1 MAEEPQGA
9 NTFLP
14 QPPADEPD
22 DEATKAAALEE
33 FISAS
38 TPAEP
43 APRPDLKTSEYRLPG
58 QMSGLGYVP
67 MSVDKKAPVS
77 PVLTGESVKTIEPSI
92 LGTGFTSMR
101 ENVLDKSK
109 FEPDDFIVTSKEAF
123 AAAGVDEEAYKNM
136 VMGATSFLAKD
147 TKAEKGSDGK
157 YPTKKFSLAALGP
170 ISFEE
175 RVRLLEENK
184 AQTLEFE
191 LKTSDGRTLVDREE
205 IPYQAITEQWT
216 RQPDEIEKYLETN
229 VPFIEREDGS
239 ADLFVAGHDKQTLD
253 ALFANKFVRY
263 FRQRGMSERNIAGVL
278 KHRLSLKQVIPQLED
293 TLLGSSISY
302 GDKSILAASP
312 TEALRFGVDM
322 GTWVLGEGFE
332 ALTLWNAQL
341 NFEGIG
347 GYNLSTPQGRE
358 ALHDRWLPR
367 LPDTIQ
373 DHYDALGLD
382 ITYDQ
387 AEQLSRFYA
396 SPVTALAN
404 IAVEAK
410 FTLGITRLAQSLRGA
425 KEMQRFKLFAN
436 DMRKKF
442 PDATPDDILL
452 RYKAKRKQEVDI
464 PFTNTTFTVKSDVIH
479 DMLLYVPLAGKP
491 LALASDLAA
500 KPIAFINSIRTTSAL
515 KAGFQL
521 EDAALAVGRREEVG
535 KFITYR
541 RGKIQERAAIRQRIK
556 ESGKNASP
564 ADQARLDELTRQ
576 IDISKNELRRIVA
589 LSEAPAFMRT
599 SSKASIV
606 TKYGT
611 IESPGLDALV
621 ILGGAAG
628 NITGQ
633 NYGGDMMLW
642 ELFGSLAGLGLYGSS
657 KLGTAAVFVNDLRR
671 GATDVGLGSFASPL
685 ALINAVRLGKNMKNM
700 DPDFVAGVMARVK
713 YFDELSAELVR
724 AGVPA
729 ELTNKSAANI
739 FKLSIL
745 QTLEEGMRMDLDAP
759 GTAGFD
765 LASRELQNIRLSQG
779 QLTAE
784 LRSLFERLAQNPE
797 ARQEGTGV
805 KKLYDT
811 VQAAL
816 ENSENKIR
824 QLDADMEFVKNNGV
838 EIALATIRG
847 DQTGLAHHMSPDSFE
862 NMPAVIARLKG
873 DGVQFIDPAK
883 GVEVRQQIE
892 ATSDAFSDEITSQL
906 KTVVRRALPTGQDVK
921 RITPDAFPDAAEDGV
936 LPLYRK
942 PSDLF
947 ALGMENLRSTA
958 YQNAS
963 LPYKSLNGQIFR
975 MPGPGGQRVMG
986 IATSDGG
993 KLLDD
998 IFSVMGKDENIDL
1011 LVAMNPNS
1019 VNTGS
1024 MSKLLGTLTGAA
1036 ENSLSIIAAKRGV
1049 EVEDIIEATKA
1060 RAGNQLATGV
1070 PESLAVVKFMR
1081 DENAARGID
1090 VEVFPLDF
1098 LQIKEARESLGQLSF
1113 RAGKAK
1119 NNAAQADYKRLKLTA
1134 DEALGNFTVT
1144 DSQGNRIDAGDLIAA
1159 VTLPDGT
1166 QVDMPV
1172 RQALRV
1178 ADEGWSNLMNRWE
1191 GGNPLVSTWLGTNTF
1206 KGEPRVFKGRTVDN
1220 PGGMDYGDN
1229 PPTTWLDVATWT
1241 NKDKAVADRDFARLV
1256 KAAGT
1261 LQPDGTRRI
1270 DLRTPEGRFVKESI
1284 AATYRQ
1290 WIMDSMAEGD
1300 LTFKQFEDMSSK
1312 YEQLFTGI
1320 DADGNVVAL
1329 MNTNKIFRHMM
1340 EFSEDT
1346 VGEIA
1351 FANAQSMMKKAA
1363 KENASEVSRQLSVVK
1378 SGVQTSVEFL
1388 RRYSPENLDAV
1399 KAADV
1404 LIGGGPERI
1413 ALLKNHLKTVGKLND
1428 DEISEVMRSVISE
1441 AITNRAFKATNTFT
1455 ANTSKGMAGGAERLT
1470 PDYDVDLNQLN
1481 ALLGINDPSVARAVE
1496 DAVGTKAYNTYKSVL
1511 AFMAE
1516 EQTKMDNRV
1525 RFTGIPRAFSVE
1537 SYISRFYAI
1546 NRGVVSFRYVGT
1558 EAVLQQMRN
1567 RNMSMLTQIIQNPKV
1582 GELFMEMVRTGKPLP
1597 FEKNKQ
1603 MFQMLSIGLERYN
1616 ATHQPETLRVR
1627 TGTGYEFTMGGPTT
1641 TDDSRTIRSRADLGF
1656 AFQDL
1661 VIPRTDPAPET
1672 DAQRLFGQPQ
1682 N

>member
-1 MAEEPQGA
+1 MAEKLLGA

-14 QPPADEPD
+14 QPPSNEPED
-22 DEATKAAALEE
+22 DKTAVIEEYVAAGQETA
-33 FISAS
+33 
-38 TPAEP
+38 AEP
-43 APRPDLKTSEYRLPG
+43 TPRPDLKTSEYRLPG
-58 QMSGLGYVP
+58 EIGPTGYLPFSLGEKP
-67 MSVDKKAPVS
+67 PVS
-77 PVLTGESVKTIEPSI
+77 PVLTGESVKTIEPGL
-92 LGTGFTSMR
+92 LGAGFTSER
-101 ENVLDKSK
+101 KNVLDKSK

-123 AAAGVDEEAYKNM
+123 AAAGVEEEVYKQM

-147 TKAEKGSDGK
+147 TNAQPGADGK
-157 YPTKKFSLAALGP
+157 YPLKKFSLAALGP
-170 ISFEE
+170 ISYEE

-191 LKTSDGRTLVDREE
+191 LTTSDGRVLVDREE
-205 IPYQAITEQWT
+205 IPYQSITEQWT
-216 RQPDEIEKYLETN
+216 RQPEEIEKYIEVN

-239 ADLFVAGHDKQTLD
+239 ADLFIAGHDKETLD

-278 KHRLSLKQVIPQLED
+278 KHRLSLKQVIPQLEG

-302 GDKSILAASP
+302 GDRSILAASP
-312 TEALRFGVDM
+312 TEALRFGMDM
-322 GTWVLGEGFE
+322 GTWVVGEGFE

-341 NFEGIG
+341 NMEGVG
-347 GYNLSTPQGRE
+347 GFNLSTPQGRE
-358 ALHDRWLPR
+358 ALHDKWLPR

-387 AEQLSRFYA
+387 AEQLSRFYS
-396 SPVTALAN
+396 SPTSALAN
-404 IAVEAK
+404 IAVETK
-410 FTLGITRLAQSLRGA
+410 FTLGLTRVAQSLRGA

-436 DMRKKF
+436 DMHKKF
-442 PDATPDDILL
+442 PDASPEEILL
-452 RYKAKRKQEVDI
+452 KYQAKRKQEVDV
-464 PFTNTTFTVKSDVIH
+464 PFTNTTFAVKSDKIH
-479 DMLLYVPLAGKP
+479 DLLMYVPLVGKP
-491 LALASDLAA
+491 VAFATDAAA
-500 KPIAFINSIRTTSAL
+500 KPIAFINGFRTTSAL
-515 KAGFQL
+515 KAGMQL
-521 EDAALAVGRREEVG
+521 EDAALAVGKREEVS
-535 KFITYR
+535 KFIGYR
-541 RGKIQERAAIRQRIK
+541 RGKIQERAAIRQRVK
-556 ESGKNASP
+556 DSGKPISN
-564 ADQARLDELTRQ
+564 ADQTRIDELTRQ
-576 IDISKNELRRIVA
+576 IDRSKNELRSIVA
-589 LSEAPAFMRT
+589 MSEVPAFMRT
-599 SSKASIV
+599 S
-606 TKYGT
+606 TK
-611 IESPGLDALV
+611 LDATV
-621 ILGGAAG
+621 ILGGATG
-628 NITGQ
+628 NIIGQ

-642 ELFGSLAGLGLYGSS
+642 ELFGSLAGIGLYGGS
-657 KLGTAAVFVNDLRR
+657 KAGSAAVFVKDLMR
-671 GATDVGLGSFASPL
+671 GAIGTSSYKSMDLL
-685 ALINAVRLGKNMKNM
+685 NAVRLGKNMENM

-713 YFDELSAELVR
+713 YFDELSTELVR

-765 LASRELQNIRLSQG
+765 MASRELENVRQAQG

-784 LRSLFERLAQNPE
+784 LRALFERLAQNPE

-816 ENSENKIR
+816 ENSENKIM
-824 QLDADMEFVKNNGV
+824 QLDADMEFVNNNGV
-838 EIALATIRG
+838 EIALAMIRG
-847 DQTGLAHHMSPDSFE
+847 DETGLAHHMSPDSFE
-862 NMPAVIARLKG
+862 NMPHVISRLKG
-873 DGVQFIDPAK
+873 DGVQFIDPAR
-883 GVEVRQQIE
+883 GAEVRQQIE
-892 ATSDAFSDEITSQL
+892 TTSNAFSDQLTASL
-906 KTVVRRALPTGQDVK
+906 KTVVRRALPTAQDVK
-921 RITPDAFPDAAEDGV
+921 RITPDAFPKAAEDGV

-947 ALGMENLRSTA
+947 ALGMENLRSTS

-975 MPGPGGQRVMG
+975 MPGPNGQRVMG

-1011 LVAMNPNS
+1011 LKAMNPDS

-1024 MSKLLGTLTGAA
+1024 MSKLLGTLSGAA
-1036 ENSLSIIAAKRGV
+1036 DNVLATIAAKRGV
-1049 EVEDIIEATKA
+1049 EVDDIIESVEA

-1070 PESLAVVKFMR
+1070 PKALAVVKFMR
-1081 DENAARGID
+1081 DENAARGVD

-1098 LQIKEARESLGQLSF
+1098 LQVKEARESLGSLAF
-1113 RAGKAK
+1113 RAGKANK
-1119 NNAAQADYKRLKLTA
+1119 NAAEADYKRLRMTA

-1144 DSQGNRIDAGDLIAA
+1144 DPQGVRVNAGDLIAK

-1178 ADEGWSNLMNRWE
+1178 ADEGWSQHMNRWE

-1206 KGEPRVFKGRTVDN
+1206 KGEPRVFTGRTVDN
-1220 PGGMDYGDN
+1220 PGGIDYGDN

-1241 NKDKAVADRDFARLV
+1241 KKDKATAERDFARLV

-1270 DLRTPEGRFVKESI
+1270 DLRTSEGRFVKESI

-1290 WIMDSMAEGD
+1290 WIMDSMERGD
-1300 LTFKQFEDMSSK
+1300 LTFRQFEDMSSK

-1329 MNTNKIFRHMM
+1329 MDTKKIFRHMM

-1346 VGEIA
+1346 VGEVA

-1363 KENASEVSRQLSVVK
+1363 RENAGEVNRQLNTVK
-1378 SGVQTSVEFL
+1378 KGVQTSVEFL

-1481 ALLGINDPSVARAVE
+1481 TLLGINDPAVARAVE

-1516 EQTKMDNRV
+1516 EQTKLDNRI

-1597 FEKNKQ
+1597 FERNKQ
-1603 MFQMLSIGLERYN
+1603 FFQMLTIGLERYN
-1616 ATHQPETLRVR
+1616 ATHQPEPFRVR
-1627 TGTGYEFTMGGPTT
+1627 TGTGYEFTMGGPAETA
-1641 TDDSRTIRSRADLGF
+1641 DGARAIRSKADLGF

-1661 VIPRTDPAPET
+1661 IIPRTDPKPESG
-1672 DAQRLFGQPQ
+1672 AQRLFGQPQ

>member
-14 QPPADEPD
+14 QPPVDEPD
-22 DEATKAAALEE
+22 DEAAKAAALEE
-33 FISAS
+33 FISAG

-302 GDKSILAASP
+302 GDKSIFAASP
-312 TEALRFGVDM
+312 TEALRFGMDM
-322 GTWVLGEGFE
+322 STWVLGEGFE

-387 AEQLSRFYA
+387 AEQLSRFYS
-396 SPVTALAN
+396 SPATALAN

-425 KEMQRFKLFAN
+425 KEMQRFQLFAN

-452 RYKAKRKQEVDI
+452 RYQAKRKQEVDL

-479 DMLLYVPLAGKP
+479 DMLMYVPLAGKP
-491 LALASDLAA
+491 IAFAAGVAA
-500 KPIAFINSIRTTSAL
+500 KPISFINGFRTTSAL

-521 EDAALAVGRREEVG
+521 EDAALAVGKREEVG
-535 KFITYR
+535 KFIAYR

-556 ESGKNASP
+556 DSGKTTSP

-576 IDISKNELRRIVA
+576 IDRSKNELRSIVA
-589 LSEAPAFMRT
+589 MSEVPAFMRT
-599 SSKASIV
+599 S
-606 TKYGT
+606 TK
-611 IESPGLDALV
+611 LDATV

-628 NITGQ
+628 NIVGQ

-642 ELFGSLAGLGLYGSS
+642 ELFGSLAGLGLYGGS
-657 KLGTAAVFVNDLRR
+657 KAGTAAVFVKDLMR
-671 GATDVGLGSFASPL
+671 GANEVGTSSFTSPL
-685 ALINAVRLGKNMKNM
+685 DLLNAVRLGKNMENM
-700 DPDFVAGVMARVK
+700 DPDFVAGVMARVR
-713 YFDELSAELVR
+713 YFDELSAELIR

-729 ELTNKSAANI
+729 ELTNRSAANI

-765 LASRELQNIRLSQG
+765 LASRELQNIKNAQG

-784 LRSLFERLAQNPE
+784 LRSLFERLGSNPQ
-797 ARQEGTGV
+797 AREEGSGV

-824 QLDADMEFVKNNGV
+824 QLDADMEFVNNNGV

-873 DGVQFIDPAK
+873 DGVQFIDPAR

-892 ATSDAFSDEITSQL
+892 ATSDAFSDEITSRL

-936 LPLYRK
+936 LPLYTK

-947 ALGMENLRSTA
+947 ALGMENLRSTS

-975 MPGPGGQRVMG
+975 MPGPDGQRVMG

-1011 LVAMNPNS
+1011 LKAMNPDS

-1036 ENSLSIIAAKRGV
+1036 ENSLSILAAKRGV

-1070 PESLAVVKFMR
+1070 PEALAVVKFMR
-1081 DENAARGID
+1081 DENAAKGVD

-1098 LQIKEARESLGQLSF
+1098 LQVKEARESLGQLSF
-1113 RAGKAK
+1113 RAGKANK
-1119 NNAAQADYKRLKLTA
+1119 NSAQADYSRLRMTA

-1144 DSQGNRIDAGDLIAA
+1144 DSQGNRVDAGDLIAT

-1166 QVDMPV
+1166 QADMPV

-1178 ADEGWSNLMNRWE
+1178 ADEGWSQHMNRFE

-1206 KGEPRVFKGRTVDN
+1206 KGEPRVFTGRTADK
-1220 PGGMDYGDN
+1220 PGGISYGNN
-1229 PPTTWLDVATWT
+1229 PPPTWLDVATWAK
-1241 NKDKAVADRDFARLV
+1241 KDKATADRDFAFLV
-1256 KAAGT
+1256 EAAGT

-1290 WIMDSMAEGD
+1290 WIMDSLERGD

-1363 KENASEVSRQLSVVK
+1363 KENAGEVSRQLSVVK
-1378 SGVQTSVEFL
+1378 SGVQTSIEFL

-1404 LIGGGPERI
+1404 LVGGGPERI

-1428 DEISEVMRSVISE
+1428 DEISEVMRSVVSE
-1441 AITNRAFKATNTFT
+1441 AITNRAFKATGTFT
-1455 ANTSKGMAGGAERLT
+1455 ANTGKTMVGGAERLT
-1470 PDYDVDLNQLN
+1470 PDYDVDMNQLN
-1481 ALLGINDPSVARAVE
+1481 SLLGINDPAVARAVE
-1496 DAVGTKAYNTYKSVL
+1496 DAVGPEAYKTYKSVL

-1516 EQTKMDNRV
+1516 EQTKLDSRI
-1525 RFTGIPRAFSVE
+1525 RFTGIPRSFSVE

-1597 FEKNKQ
+1597 FEKEKQ

-1616 ATHQPETLRVR
+1616 ATHQPEPLRVR

-1672 DAQRLFGQPQ
+1672 DAQALFGQPQ

>member
-1 MAEEPQGA
+1 MAENLQGA

-14 QPPADEPD
+14 QPPVDEPD
-22 DEATKAAALEE
+22 DDTAVDLEE
-33 FISAS
+33 YVGANILLPQ
-38 TPAEP
+38 TPAAESV
-43 APRPDLKTSEYRLPG
+43 PRPDLKTSEYRLPG
-58 QMSGLGYVP
+58 QMSDLGYIP
-67 MSVDKKAPVS
+67 ITADEKPPIS
-77 PVLTGESVKTIEPSI
+77 PVLTGESVKTIEPFF
-92 LGTGFTSMR
+92 LGAGFTSKR
-101 ENVLDKSK
+101 KNILDKSK
-109 FEPDDFIVTSKEAF
+109 FRDEDFIVTSREAF
-123 AAAGVDEEAYKNM
+123 AAAGVGEEVYRQM
-136 VMGATSFLAKD
+136 IMSATSFLAKD
-147 TKAEKGSDGK
+147 TDAPRGEDGT
-157 YPTKKFSLAALGP
+157 YPTKQFSLAALGP
-170 ISFEE
+170 MSFEE
-175 RVRLLEENK
+175 RVRLIEENK
-184 AQTLEFE
+184 AQTLEFQ
-191 LKTSDGRTLVDREE
+191 LTTDDGRTLIDREE
-205 IPYQAITEQWT
+205 IPFDKITEQFN
-216 RQPDEIEKYLETN
+216 QPEKIKRYLEMN
-229 VPFIEREDGS
+229 VPFIEKEDGS
-239 ADLFVAGHDKQTLD
+239 ADLFVAGYDKQTLD
-253 ALFANKFVRY
+253 ALFANKFVTY
-263 FRQRGMSERNIAGVL
+263 FRKQGMSERNIAGVL
-278 KHRLSLKQVIPQLED
+278 KHRLSLKQLVPQLED
-293 TLLGSSISY
+293 TLLGSSIAY
-302 GDKSILAASP
+302 GDKSILASAP

-387 AEQLSRFYA
+387 AEQLSRFYS
-396 SPVTALAN
+396 SPTTALAN
-404 IAVEAK
+404 IAVETK
-410 FTLGITRLAQSLRGA
+410 FTLGVARAAQTLRGA
-425 KEMQRFKLFAN
+425 KEMQRFKLFAD
-436 DMRKKF
+436 DMHKKY
-442 PDATPDDILL
+442 PDASPDEILL
-452 RYKAKRKQEVDI
+452 KYGAKRKQEVDV
-464 PFTNTTFTVKSDVIH
+464 PFTDTTFTVKSSVIH
-479 DMLLYVPLAGKP
+479 DTLLYVPLVGKP
-491 LALASDLAA
+491 LASVSDIVA
-500 KPIAFINSIRTTSAL
+500 KPIAFINGFRTTSAL

-521 EDAALAVGRREEVG
+521 EDAALAVGKREEVA
-535 KFITYR
+535 KFVAYR
-541 RGKIQERAAIRQRIK
+541 RSKIQERAAIRQRVK
-556 ESGKNASP
+556 DSGKDITL
-564 ADQARLDELTRQ
+564 ADQTKIDELTRQ
-576 IDISKNELRRIVA
+576 IDRSKNELRRIVA
-589 LSEAPAFMRT
+589 MSEIPAFMRT
-599 SSKASIV
+599 S
-606 TKYGT
+606 TK
-611 IESPGLDALV
+611 LDATV

-628 NITGQ
+628 NIVGQ

-642 ELFGSLAGLGLYGSS
+642 ELFGSLAGMGLYGAS
-657 KLGTAAVFVNDLRR
+657 KAGTAAVFVKDLLR
-671 GATDVGLGSFASPL
+671 GAADTRSVSMDLL
-685 ALINAVRLGKNMKNM
+685 NAVRLGKNMENM

-713 YFDELSAELVR
+713 YFDELSAELIR

-765 LASRELQNIRLSQG
+765 LASRELQNISQAQG

-784 LRSLFERLAQNPE
+784 LRSLFERLGSNPQ
-797 ARQEGTGV
+797 AREEGSGV

-824 QLDADMEFVKNNGV
+824 QLDADMEFINNNGV

-847 DQTGLAHHMSPDSFE
+847 DQTGLANHMSPDSFE
-862 NMPAVIARLKG
+862 NMPAVISRLKG
-873 DGVQFIDPAK
+873 DGVDFIDPERAA
-883 GVEVRQQIE
+883 EVRQAIE
-892 ATSDAFSDEITSQL
+892 TTSASFSNEITATL
-906 KTVVRRALPTGQDVK
+906 KAVVRKALPTAQDVK
-921 RITPDAFPDAAEDGV
+921 KITAGVFPKAAEDGV

-947 ALGMENLRSTA
+947 ALGMENLRSTS

-1011 LVAMNPNS
+1011 LKAMNPDS

-1024 MSKLLGTLTGAA
+1024 MNKLLGTLTGAA

-1049 EVEDIIEATKA
+1049 EVEVIIEAAKA

-1090 VEVFPLDF
+1090 MEVFPLDF

-1113 RAGKAK
+1113 RAGKA
-1119 NNAAQADYKRLKLTA
+1119 NNKAAQADYSRLRMTA
-1134 DEALGNFTVT
+1134 DEALGSFTVT
-1144 DSQGNRIDAGDLIAA
+1144 DPQGNRVNAGDLIAK

-1172 RQALRV
+1172 REALRV
-1178 ADEGWSNLMNRWE
+1178 ADQGWSQHMNRWE

-1206 KGEPRVFKGRTVDN
+1206 KGEPRVFTGRTPDK
-1220 PGGMDYGDN
+1220 PSGISYGNN
-1229 PPTTWLDVATWT
+1229 PPPKWLDVTTWT
-1241 NKDKAVADRDFARLV
+1241 NKDKATADRDFAFLV
-1256 KAAGT
+1256 EAVGT
-1261 LQPDGTRRI
+1261 PQPDGTRRI

-1290 WIMDSMAEGD
+1290 WIMDSMAEGK
-1300 LTFKQFEDMSSK
+1300 LTFKQFNEMSSK

-1320 DADGNVVAL
+1320 DADGNIVSL

-1340 EFSEDT
+1340 EFSESS
-1346 VGEIA
+1346 VGEIE
-1351 FANAQSMMKKAA
+1351 FEKAQSLVKKAA
-1363 KENASEVSRQLSVVK
+1363 KENAQEVSRQLRVVK
-1378 SGVQTSVEFL
+1378 SGIQTSTEFL

-1413 ALLKNHLKTVGKLND
+1413 ALLKNHLKTVAKLSD

-1441 AITNRAFKATNTFT
+1441 AITNRAFKATGTFT
-1455 ANTSKGMAGGAERLT
+1455 ANTGKTMVGGAERLT
-1470 PDYDVDLNQLN
+1470 PDYDVDINQLN
-1481 ALLGINDPSVARAVE
+1481 SLLGINDPAVARAVE
-1496 DAVGTKAYNTYKSVL
+1496 DAVGPEAYKTYKSVL
-1511 AFMAE
+1511 AFVAD
-1516 EQTKMDNRV
+1516 EQKKLDNRV

-1597 FEKNKQ
+1597 FEKEKQ

-1616 ATHQPETLRVR
+1616 ATHQPEPFRIR
-1627 TGTGYEFTMGGPTT
+1627 TGTGFEFTFGKPTDT
-1641 TDDSRTIRSRADLGF
+1641 MNIGRNIRSKA
-1656 AFQDL
+1656 QM
-1661 VIPRTDPAPET
+1661 IEMRTPET
-1672 DAQRLFGQPQ
+1672 VKQAQELFRQSQ